1 MDSRA
6 MLENQVPTALEP
18 LREDYLVFGSPQLL
32 DEEIEEVVATLRSG
46 WIGTGPRVHAF
57 EEEFAAYVGSR
68 HAAALSSCTAG
79 LHLAMLVTGIPPGAE
94 VIVPAM
100 TFAATANAVIHAG
113 GVPVFA
119 DVDRLTGCV
128 SPTDV
133 ERRITE
139 RTFAVIPV
147 HFAGRPCQMDDLL
160 PLARERDL
168 RVIEDCAHAIETL
181 YHGTHA
187 GLLGDVGV
195 FSFYVTKNV
204 VTGEG
209 GMAVTR
215 DQDLAAR
222 LKVLALHGLSA
233 DAWSRFSDTGFKHYE
248 VTEPGFKYNMMDI
261 QAALGLHQLRRVEE
275 NLIRRVEI
283 WSRYDEA
290 FAGLPVFLTP
300 PEEEGTRHAR
310 HLYTLLIDIDRLG
323 VGRDEVQAA
332 LHDQRIG
339 TGIHYRALHLHR
351 YYRERWGLQPDDYPN
366 AAWISDRTISLP
378 LSPKLSD
385 ADVDD
390 VIEAVQRVLEH
401 FST

>member
-1 MDSRA
+1 MIA
-6 MLENQVPTALEP
+6 M
-18 LREDYLVFGSPQLL
+18 
-32 DEEIEEVVATLRSG
+32 
-46 WIGTGPRVHAF
+46 
-57 EEEFAAYVGSR
+57 
-68 HAAALSSCTAG
+68 G
-79 LHLAMLVTGIPPGAE
+79 LPPGAE

-119 DVDRLTGCV
+119 DVERLTGCL
-128 SPTDV
+128 SPVDV

-147 HFAGRPCQMDDLL
+147 HFAGRPCPMDDLL
-160 PLARERDL
+160 SLAREHDL

-187 GLLGDVGV
+187 GLLGDIGV

-209 GMAVTR
+209 GMAVTA
-215 DQDLAAR
+215 DQDLAAHM
-222 LKVLALHGLSA
+222 KVLALHGLSA

-261 QAALGLHQLRRVEE
+261 QAALGLHQLRRVED
-275 NLIRRVEI
+275 NLVRRAEI
-283 WSRYDEA
+283 WSRYDES
-290 FAGLPVFLTP
+290 FAGLPVFLPP

-310 HLYTLLIDIDRLG
+310 HLYTLLVDIDQLS

-332 LHDQRIG
+332 LHDLRIG
-339 TGIHYRALHLHR
+339 TGIHYRALHLHE
-351 YYRERWGLQPDDYPN
+351 YYRERWDLKREDYPN

-385 ADVDD
+385 TDVDD
-390 VIEAVQRVLEH
+390 VIEAVTRVLEH
-401 FST
+401 FSA

>member
-1 MDSRA
+1 
-6 MLENQVPTALEP
+6 MLEKLDKKVPTVLEP

-119 DVDRLTGCV
+119 DVDRLTGCL
-128 SPTDV
+128 SPIDV

-147 HFAGRPCQMDDLL
+147 HFAGRPCPMDDLL
-160 PLARERDL
+160 SLARERDL

-290 FAGLPVFLTP
+290 FAGLPVFLPP

>member
-1 MDSRA
+1 
-6 MLENQVPTALEP
+6 MLEKLDKKVPTVLEP

-119 DVDRLTGCV
+119 DVDRLTGCL

-147 HFAGRPCQMDDLL
+147 HFAGRPCPMDDLL
-160 PLARERDL
+160 SLARERDL